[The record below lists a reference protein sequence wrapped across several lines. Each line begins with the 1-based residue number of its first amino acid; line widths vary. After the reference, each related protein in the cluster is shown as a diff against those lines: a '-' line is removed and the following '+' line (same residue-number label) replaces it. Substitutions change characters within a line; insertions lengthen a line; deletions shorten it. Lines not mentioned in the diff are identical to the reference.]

1 MIVVDASVLANAL
14 GDDHGDGDVARQA
27 LAAAGE
33 LAVPDLADV
42 ETVAVLRKRWLAGG
56 LDDDRLQAAVGDLAD
71 LPARRYPA
79 RPLLP
84 RVVELR
90 HNVSAYDA
98 VYVALAE
105 VLECELVTAD
115 RRLAA
120 ATGPRCRFRLVAS
133 TG

>member
-1 MIVVDASVLANAL
+1 MIVIDASVLANAL
-14 GDDHGDGDVARQA
+14 GDDLEDGDVAREV
-27 LAAAGE
+27 LASAGE

-42 ETVAVLRKRWLAGG
+42 ETVAVLRKQWVVGR
-56 LDDDRLQAAVGDLAD
+56 LDDERLQVAVDDLAD
-71 LPARRYPA
+71 LPARRYPT

-105 VLECELVTAD
+105 LLDCELVTAD
-115 RRLAA
+115 RRLTTAA
-120 ATGPRCRFRLVAS
+120 GPRCSFRLLA
-133 TG
+133 